1 MSKRKYFY
9 RLFIIQK
16 NYYVITIV
24 KGVFESILS
33 RYSGM
38 FTLLLKSVVKMVF
51 ESIILRNVET
61 VSRNE
66 CLLSLKSLQ
75 SHSSPDRELGGLR
88 TSSRK
93 RKPGK

>member
-1 MSKRKYFY
+1 M
-9 RLFIIQK
+9 
-16 NYYVITIV
+16 V

-38 FTLLLKSVVKMVF
+38 FTLLLKSVVKMVL
-51 ESIILRNVET
+51 EIIIFRKFET

-66 CLLSLKSLQ
+66 CLLCLEYLQ
-75 SHSSPDRELGGLR
+75 SHSSPDRKLGGLR

-93 RKPGK
+93 RKPRK

>member
-1 MSKRKYFY
+1 M
-9 RLFIIQK
+9 QK
-16 NYYVITIV
+16 NYNVIIMV

-33 RYSGM
+33 RYPGM
-38 FTLLLKSVVKMVF
+38 FTLLLKTVVKMVF
-51 ESIILRNVET
+51 ENILLRKFET

-88 TSSRK
+88 TSSRE
-93 RKPGK
+93 RKPRK